1 MTTILE
7 PAAVRNDAST
17 ALPNRDATSTPQPQ
31 SARSAKPAKPA
42 KLMVVDDEP
51 TNVKLVQRFLELDGY
66 ERFVTTTDSRRAV
79 QMAREERPDCILLD
93 LMMPHVSGLEIL
105 DQLRADPE
113 LALIPVIFLTAV
125 TDGNTRRDALERGA
139 TDFLNKP
146 IDPYELAPRVANVV
160 AAKAFQDQLLGH
172 SRDLEQA
179 VRERTVDLERAHREV
194 AYCLARA
201 AEYRDND
208 TGFHVLRVGRY
219 ARLIAEELGMTGD
232 QLDLIEHAAQLH
244 DVGKIGVPDAVLLKP
259 DRLTEEEFLLM
270 KKHCGFGKRILRQA
284 SDDEEIQL
292 RSHSEVGAKILDGA
306 ASPLLVLARKIA
318 LSHHEWWNGAGYPL
332 GLRGEDIPLEGRI
345 TAVADVFDALSSKR
359 CYKDAMPVD
368 ECFEIMERESGTHF
382 DPKVFA
388 AFLNRRK
395 QVVEVQL
402 RYADEE

>member
-1 MTTILE
+1 MNQTLE
-7 PAAVRNDAST
+7 ASAATRPDEGFAGSFAPPGVADPR
-17 ALPNRDATSTPQPQ
+17 PQ
-31 SARSAKPAKPA
+31 KWA
-42 KLMVVDDEP
+42 KLLVVDDEP

-66 ERFVTTTDSRRAV
+66 ERFVTTTDARRAV
-79 QMAREERPDCILLD
+79 QLAREEKPDCILLD
-93 LMMPHVSGLEIL
+93 LMMPHVSGLQIL

-113 LALIPVIFLTAV
+113 LARAPVIFLTAV
-125 TDGNTRRDALERGA
+125 TDSATRRDALERGA

-160 AAKAFQDQLLGH
+160 SAKAYQDQLLVH

-179 VRERTVDLERAHREV
+179 VRERTADLERAHREV

-219 ARLIAEELGMTGD
+219 SRLIAEELGWAGE
-232 QLDLIEHAAQLH
+232 QLDVIEHAAQLH

-259 DRLTEEEFLLM
+259 DRLTEEEFSLM
-270 KKHCGFGKRILRQA
+270 KKHCGFGKRILRQC
-284 SDDEEIQL
+284 SEDEEMAL
-292 RSHSEVGAKILDGA
+292 RSHSEVGGKILDGA

-318 LSHHEWWNGAGYPL
+318 LSHHEWWDGSGYPL

-368 ECFEIMERESGTHF
+368 ECFEIMARERGTHF
-382 DPKVFA
+382 DPAVFD
-388 AFLNRRK
+388 AFLRRRTE
-395 QVVEVQL
+395 VVDVQL

>member
-113 LALIPVIFLTAV
+113 LALPVIFLTAV

-259 DRLTEEEFLLM
+259 DRLSEDEFQLM

-345 TAVADVFDALSSKR
+345 TAVADVFDALSSRR
-359 CYKDAMPVD
+359 CCKDAMPVD

>member
-1 MTTILE
+1 MVETLAPPSIGAAG
-7 PAAVRNDAST
+7 PAQSAVSD
-17 ALPNRDATSTPQPQ
+17 ALPKANG
-31 SARSAKPAKPA
+31 KPPKTA

-66 ERFVTTTDSRRAV
+66 DRFVTTTDARRAV
-79 QMAREERPDCILLD
+79 RMVKDERPDCILLD

-105 DQLRADPE
+105 DELRADSEFARTP
-113 LALIPVIFLTAV
+113 IIFLTAV
-125 TDGNTRRDALERGA
+125 TDGAVRRDALERGA

-172 SRDLEQA
+172 SRDLEEA
-179 VRERTVDLERAHREV
+179 VRARTMDLVRSHREV

-208 TGFHVLRVGRY
+208 TGFHVIRVGRY
-219 ARLIAEELGMTGD
+219 ARLIAQELGMEGEE
-232 QLDLIEHAAQLH
+232 LDLLEHAAQLH
-244 DVGKIGVPDAVLLKP
+244 DVGKIGVPDSVLLKP
-259 DRLTEEEFLLM
+259 DRLTEEEFTLM
-270 KKHCGFGKRILRQA
+270 KKHCGFGKRILRQC
-284 SDDEEIQL
+284 SEDEEQTL
-292 RSHSEVGAKILDGA
+292 RKHSEVGAKILDGA

-318 LSHHEWWNGAGYPL
+318 LSHHEWFNGAGYPL

-368 ECFEIMERESGTHF
+368 QCFEVMERERDTHF
-382 DPKVFA
+382 DPVVLD
-388 AFLNRRK
+388 AFLRRRDE
-395 QVVEVQL
+395 VVAIQL

>member
-259 DRLTEEEFLLM
+259 DRLSEDEFQLM

>member
-1 MTTILE
+1 MTTAAANHRLE
-7 PAAVRNDAST
+7 SEKTAAADADVRPPGAAAD
-17 ALPNRDATSTPQPQ
+17 
-31 SARSAKPAKPA
+31 KPGKRA

-66 ERFVTTTDSRRAV
+66 ERFITTTDARRAV
-79 QMAREERPDCILLD
+79 RMAREERPDCILLD
-93 LMMPHVSGLEIL
+93 LMMPHVSGLDIL
-105 DQLRADPE
+105 DELRSDPE
-113 LALIPVIFLTAV
+113 LSLIPVIFLTAV
-125 TDGNTRRDALERGA
+125 TDSATRRDALERGA

-146 IDPYELAPRVANVV
+146 VDPYELAPRVANVV

-179 VRERTVDLERAHREV
+179 VRERTTDLEKAHREV

-232 QLDLIEHAAQLH
+232 QLDLVEHAAQLH

-259 DRLTEEEFLLM
+259 DRLTEEEFSLM
-270 KKHCGFGKRILRQA
+270 KKHCGFGKRILRQC
-284 SDDEEIQL
+284 SEDEELAL

-306 ASPLLVLARKIA
+306 ASPLLALARRIA
-318 LSHHEWWNGAGYPL
+318 LSHHEWWDGSGYPL

-359 CYKDAMPVD
+359 VYKDALPLD
-368 ECFEIMERESGTHF
+368 ECFEIMGRERGTHF
-382 DPKVFA
+382 DPTVYD
-388 AFLNRRK
+388 AFLRRRDE
-395 QVVEVQL
+395 VVAVQL

>member
-1 MTTILE
+1 
-7 PAAVRNDAST
+7 
-17 ALPNRDATSTPQPQ
+17 
-31 SARSAKPAKPA
+31 
-42 KLMVVDDEP
+42 MVVDDEP

-66 ERFVTTTDSRRAV
+66 DRFVTTTDSRRALR
-79 QMAREERPDCILLD
+79 MIRDERPDCILLD

-113 LALIPVIFLTAV
+113 IARIPVIFLTAV
-125 TDGNTRRDALERGA
+125 TDGAVRRDALERGA

-160 AAKAFQDQLLGH
+160 AAKSYQDQLLGH
-172 SRDLEQA
+172 SRDLEEA
-179 VRERTVDLERAHREV
+179 VRARTIDLERSHREV

-219 ARLIAEELGMTGD
+219 ARLIAEKLGMEGD

-259 DRLTEEEFLLM
+259 DRLTEEEFSLM
-270 KKHCGFGKRILRQA
+270 KKHCGFGKRILRQC
-284 SDDEEIQL
+284 SEDEEQQL
-292 RSHSEVGAKILDGA
+292 RAHSEVGAKILDGA
-306 ASPLLVLARKIA
+306 GSPLLVLARKIA

-332 GLRGEDIPLEGRI
+332 GLSGDDIPLEGRI
-345 TAVADVFDALSSKR
+345 TAIADVFDALSSRR
-359 CYKDAMPVD
+359 CYKEAMPVD
-368 ECFEIMERESGTHF
+368 RCFEIMEKERGTHF
-382 DPKVFA
+382 DPVVYD
-388 AFLNRRK
+388 AFLAVRN
-395 QVVEVQL
+395 QIVAVQL

>member
-1 MTTILE
+1 MLE
-7 PAAVRNDAST
+7 TLAHPPLSAPGSAPSAVSDSPTKTNG
-17 ALPNRDATSTPQPQ
+17 
-31 SARSAKPAKPA
+31 KPVKTA

-66 ERFVTTTDSRRAV
+66 DRFVTTTDARRAV
-79 QMAREERPDCILLD
+79 RMVQDERPDCILLD

-105 DQLRADPE
+105 DELRADPE
-113 LALIPVIFLTAV
+113 FSRTPVIFLTAV
-125 TDGNTRRDALERGA
+125 TDGAVRRDALERGA

-172 SRDLEQA
+172 SRDLEEA
-179 VRERTVDLERAHREV
+179 VKARTMDLVRAHREV

-219 ARLIAEELGMTGD
+219 ARLIAEELGFEGEE
-232 QLDLIEHAAQLH
+232 LDLLEYAAQLH

-259 DRLTEEEFLLM
+259 DRLTEEEFSLM
-270 KKHCGFGKRILRQA
+270 KKHCGFGKRILRQC
-284 SDDEEIQL
+284 SEDEEQTL
-292 RSHSEVGAKILDGA
+292 RKHSVVGAQILDGA

-318 LSHHEWWNGAGYPL
+318 LSHHEWFNGAGYPL
-332 GLRGEDIPLEGRI
+332 GLSGEDIPLEGRI
-345 TAVADVFDALSSKR
+345 TAVADVFDALSSRR
-359 CYKDAMPVD
+359 CYKEAMPVTQ
-368 ECFEIMERESGTHF
+368 CIEIMERERGTHF
-382 DPKVFA
+382 DPVVLD
-388 AFLNRRK
+388 AFLRRRDE
-395 QVVEVQL
+395 VVGIQM